1 MLLLCL
7 LVVADTTQILKI
19 PVAPAETLAVT
30 VTGAGKPVVLIPGL
44 FGASYGFR
52 QLTPLL
58 VDDGYQ
64 VLAVEP
70 LGIGASS
77 RPKEADY
84 SLTAQAG
91 RIAAVSDSLG
101 VSGAIV
107 IAHSIGASMAFR
119 LAIQRPDLVDG
130 IVSIGGGPTEQA
142 VTSGFRRS
150 MRFAPALKFVG
161 GKDLFRTIVYSRMV
175 ESAGDPSWVTDD
187 VVHGYTEGAAQDLG
201 ATIDAFR
208 GMGKAKEPW
217 TLESTLA
224 RIQSP
229 VRLMI
234 GTADH
239 AGGVPSEE
247 IDLLRSSLAT
257 FAVDSVPDVGLYI
270 FEERPAAVME
280 SVRKLRHAVDGNAVD
295 GNEN

>member
-280 SVRKLRHAVDGNAVD
+280 SVRKLRHAVDGNAVG

>member
-58 VDDGYQ
+58 VADGYQ

-234 GTADH
+234 GTANH

>member
-1 MLLLCL
+1 MLLLL
-7 LVVADTTQILKI
+7 LLALPDTSHIKI

-44 FGASYGFR
+44 FGASFGFR

-58 VDDGYQ
+58 VEDGYQ
-64 VLAVEP
+64 VLVVEP

-91 RIAAVSDSLG
+91 RIAAVNDSLE

-130 IVSIGGGPTEQA
+130 IVSIGGGPTEEA

-150 MRFAPALKFVG
+150 MRFAPALKIVG
-161 GKDLFRTIVYSRMV
+161 GRDLFRTIVFGRMV

-187 VVHGYTEGAAQDLG
+187 VVYGYTENAAQDLG

-208 GMGKAKEPW
+208 AMGKAKEPW

-229 VRLMI
+229 VRLVI

-239 AGGVPSEE
+239 AGAVPSEE
-247 IDLLRSSLAT
+247 VELLRGLLPT
-257 FAVDSVPDVGLYI
+257 FAVDSVPDVGLYV
-270 FEERPAAVME
+270 FEERPIAVLE
-280 SVRKLRHAVDGNAVD
+280 SVRKLRDAVDD
-295 GNEN
+295 NEN

>member
-7 LVVADTTQILKI
+7 LIVADTTRIIKI

-30 VTGAGKPVVLIPGL
+30 VTGSGKPVVLIPGL

-77 RPKEADY
+77 RPKDADY

-101 VSGAIV
+101 LSGAIV

-130 IVSIGGGPTEQA
+130 IVSIGGGPTEEA

-150 MRFAPALKFVG
+150 MRFAPAIKLIG
-161 GKDLFRTIVYSRMV
+161 GKDLFRTIVFGRMV

-208 GMGKAKEPW
+208 GMGRAKEPW

-247 IDLLRSSLAT
+247 VDLLRGSLST

-280 SVRKLRHAVDGNAVD
+280 SVRKLRHAVDA
-295 GNEN
+295 NEN

>member
-7 LVVADTTQILKI
+7 LTIADTTRIIKI
-19 PVAPAETLAVT
+19 PVAPAETLVVT

-77 RPKEADY
+77 RPKDADY

-101 VSGAIV
+101 ISGAIV

-150 MRFAPALKFVG
+150 MRFAPALKFIG
-161 GKDLFRTIVYSRMV
+161 GKDLFRTIVYGRMV

-187 VVHGYTEGAAQDLG
+187 VVYGYTEGAAQDLG

-217 TLESTLA
+217 TLESTLG

-234 GTADH
+234 GTADY

-247 IDLLRSSLAT
+247 VDLLRSSLST
-257 FAVDSVPDVGLYI
+257 FAIDSVPDVGLYI

-280 SVRKLRHAVDGNAVD
+280 SVRKLRHAVDGN
-295 GNEN
+295 GN

>member
-7 LVVADTTQILKI
+7 LAITDTIQVHKI

-30 VTGAGKPVVLIPGL
+30 VTGAGKPVVLVPGI

-58 VDDGYQ
+58 VGEGYQ

-77 RPKEADY
+77 RPKDADY
-84 SLTAQAG
+84 SLTAQAV
-91 RIAAVSDSLG
+91 RIAAVGDSLG
-101 VSGAIV
+101 VGGAIV

-119 LAIQRPDLVDG
+119 LAVQRPDLVDG
-130 IVSIGGGPTEQA
+130 IVSIGGGPTEEA

-150 MRFAPALKFVG
+150 MRFAPALKIIG
-161 GKDLFRTIVYSRMV
+161 GKDLFRSIVYRRMV
-175 ESAGDPSWVTDD
+175 ESAGDPSWITDD
-187 VVHGYTEGAAQDLG
+187 VVYGYTDDAARDLG
-201 ATIDAFR
+201 ATIDALQ
-208 GMGKAKEPW
+208 GMGRATEPW
-217 TLESTLA
+217 TLESTLGS
-224 RIQSP
+224 IQSP

-234 GTADH
+234 GTAEH
-239 AGGVPSEE
+239 AGSVPTQE
-247 IDLLRSSLAT
+247 IDVLRRALPA

-270 FEERPAAVME
+270 FEERPAAVVE
-280 SVRKLRHAVDGNAVD
+280 SVRKLRQAVDGM
-295 GNEN
+295 ENY